1 MTEHQFSPWLKSYPA
16 DVPPEVD
23 TCIFNS
29 ILDMYEFSCEKYAE
43 KTAYISMGT
52 AITYAELDEKVR
64 CFAAYLQNELKL
76 ERGTR
81 VALMLPNII
90 LYPIGMFGALMAGCV
105 DVNCNPMY
113 TSRELNHQ
121 LRDSGAKVV
130 VVVSNFASTLQ
141 AAIADLDSVEH
152 VVVTSF
158 GDEIG
163 TFKGTMIN
171 LALKYL
177 KHLVPRFRFDNA
189 VSWHR
194 ALAIGHS
201 YPYRRVLVNRKELAF
216 LQYTGG
222 TTGAAKG
229 AMLTHHNLLANIEQA
244 FGMYGSQLR
253 EGDEFVVTA
262 IPLYHVFALTINC
275 LFILRLGGTSL
286 LIADPRRI
294 KSLVKEMGKYAPTIL
309 TGVNTL
315 FSALANNED
324 FARLD
329 LSELRLCIGG
339 GTSVK
344 QGVAARWFAITGM
357 HILEGYGLTEC
368 SPLVAVN
375 PYNITEY
382 NGTVGIPVPST
393 SVLIKDDAG
402 NIITEVNKP
411 GELLVKGPQV
421 MKGYFG
427 LDVATQKVFDGEYL
441 KTGDV
446 ACWANDKGFI
456 KLVDRQKDLIIVSGF
471 NVYPNEIEDVISMH
485 PLVVEVCAI
494 GVPSK
499 HSGECVKVFIVRRN
513 RSLSEEKVIELCR
526 KRLAAYK
533 VPKQVEF
540 IEASKMRK
548 TNVGKVLRRKLREQ
562 ELKKLGSLGN
572 LESKEAQ
579 VIKPESKADANHKA
593 T

>member
-43 KTAYISMGT
+43 KTAYISMGA

-90 LYPIGMFGALMAGCV
+90 QYPIAMFGALMAGCV
-105 DVNCNPMY
+105 VVNCNPMY

-294 KSLVKEMGKYAPTIL
+294 KSLVKEMGKFAPTI
-309 TGVNTL
+309 
-315 FSALANNED
+315 
-324 FARLD
+324 
-329 LSELRLCIGG
+329 
-339 GTSVK
+339 
-344 QGVAARWFAITGM
+344 
-357 HILEGYGLTEC
+357 
-368 SPLVAVN
+368 
-375 PYNITEY
+375 
-382 NGTVGIPVPST
+382 
-393 SVLIKDDAG
+393 
-402 NIITEVNKP
+402 
-411 GELLVKGPQV
+411 
-421 MKGYFG
+421 
-427 LDVATQKVFDGEYL
+427 
-441 KTGDV
+441 
-446 ACWANDKGFI
+446 
-456 KLVDRQKDLIIVSGF
+456 
-471 NVYPNEIEDVISMH
+471 
-485 PLVVEVCAI
+485 
-494 GVPSK
+494 
-499 HSGECVKVFIVRRN
+499 
-513 RSLSEEKVIELCR
+513 
-526 KRLAAYK
+526 
-533 VPKQVEF
+533 
-540 IEASKMRK
+540 
-548 TNVGKVLRRKLREQ
+548 
-562 ELKKLGSLGN
+562 
-572 LESKEAQ
+572 
-579 VIKPESKADANHKA
+579 
-593 T
+593 